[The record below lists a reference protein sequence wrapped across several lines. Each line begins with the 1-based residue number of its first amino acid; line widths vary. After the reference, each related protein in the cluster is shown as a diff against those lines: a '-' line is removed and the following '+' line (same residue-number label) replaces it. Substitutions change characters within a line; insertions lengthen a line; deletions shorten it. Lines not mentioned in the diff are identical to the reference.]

1 VTRGRHAFVL
11 LDSEEAHTQAVGDFV
26 IEGVRRGECVLLTGL
41 GGRERRLWS
50 RLRRSG
56 VVREGWQPSATTAVR
71 LVPPDP
77 DRLAEAVAGA
87 LAEGYAGVRFSGAIT
102 TPGVNAFEAAV
113 APLVA
118 EHPVTV
124 LCPYFRSQL
133 EPGQHEALTALHDTE
148 VDVAPVYDDGVFR
161 LTRRGELLY
170 LAGELDSGN
179 ADALRAVLQ
188 ATLAAG
194 GRPAS
199 WDVADLHF
207 LDVGAADSLVA
218 AAAGPPGLTLVG
230 ASRLTARL
238 VRLLADRHPDRT
250 VDLVDA
256 LADAPPDDAAEG
268 AHR

>member
-1 VTRGRHAFVL
+1 MTGGAHDFVL
-11 LDSEEAHTQAVGDFV
+11 LDSEEAHTQVVGDFV
-26 IEGVRRGECVLLTGL
+26 AEGLRRGECVLLTAL
-41 GGRERRLWS
+41 GGREQRLWD
-50 RLRRSG
+50 RLRRAG
-56 VVREGWQPSATTAVR
+56 VLGEDWKPSETTSVR

-77 DRLAEAVAGA
+77 DLLPAAVTGA
-87 LAEGYAGVRFSGAIT
+87 LAEGYPGVRFSGAIT
-102 TPGVNAFEAAV
+102 TPGVNAFEAVV
-113 APLVA
+113 APLAA
-118 EHPVTV
+118 EHPFTV
-124 LCPYFRSQL
+124 LCPYFHRLL
-133 EPGQHEALTALHDTE
+133 EPGQHEALTALHDSE
-148 VDVAPVYDDGVFR
+148 VDVAPEYDDGVFR
-161 LTRRGELLY
+161 LTRRGELLC

-188 ATLAAG
+188 ATLAGG

-199 WDVADLHF
+199 WDVADLRF

-256 LADAPPDDAAEG
+256 PPDDAAEG
-268 AHR
+268 ALR

>member
-1 VTRGRHAFVL
+1 MTRGGHAFAV
-11 LDSEEAHTQAVGDFV
+11 LDSEEAHTQVVGDFV
-26 IEGVRRGECVLLTGL
+26 AEGVRRGECVLLAGL
-41 GGRERRLWS
+41 EGREERIWT

-56 VVREGWQPSATTAVR
+56 VVGPGWEPSATTAVR
-71 LVPPDP
+71 LLPPDP
-77 DRLAEAVAGA
+77 GRLAEAVTGA
-87 LAEGYAGVRFSGAIT
+87 LAEGYAGIRFSGAIT
-102 TPGVNAFEAAV
+102 TPGVSAFEAAA
-113 APLVA
+113 APLAA

-124 LCPYFRSQL
+124 LCPYFRSLL
-133 EPGQHEALTALHDTE
+133 EAGQHEELTALHDTE

-161 LTRRGELLY
+161 LTRRGELLC

-179 ADALRAVLQ
+179 ADALRAVLH
-188 ATLAAG
+188 ATLAGG

-199 WDVADLHF
+199 WDVGDLHF

-256 LADAPPDDAAEG
+256 PPDEGAEG
-268 AHR
+268 VLR

>member
-1 VTRGRHAFVL
+1 MSRGGHAFAV
-11 LDSEEAHTQAVGDFV
+11 LDSEEAHTQVVGDFV
-26 IEGVRRGECVLLTGL
+26 AEGVRRGECVLLAGL
-41 GGRERRLWS
+41 EGREQRIWT

-56 VVREGWQPSATTAVR
+56 VVGPGWEPSATTAVR
-71 LVPPDP
+71 LLPPDP
-77 DRLAEAVAGA
+77 DRLVAAVTGA

-102 TPGVNAFEAAV
+102 TPGVNDFEAVV
-113 APLVA
+113 APLAA
-118 EHPVTV
+118 EHPFTV
-124 LCPYFRSQL
+124 LCPYFRSL
-133 EPGQHEALTALHDTE
+133 LVPGQHEELTRLHDTE

-161 LTRRGELLY
+161 LTRRGALLC

-179 ADALRAVLQ
+179 ADALRAVLH
-188 ATLAAG
+188 ATLAGG

-256 LADAPPDDAAEG
+256 PPDDGAEG
-268 AHR
+268 ALR